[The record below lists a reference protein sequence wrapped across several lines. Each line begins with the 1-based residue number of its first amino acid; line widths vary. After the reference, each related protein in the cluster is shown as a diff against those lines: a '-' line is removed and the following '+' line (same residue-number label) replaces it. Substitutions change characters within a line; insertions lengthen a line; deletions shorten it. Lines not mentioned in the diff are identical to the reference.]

1 MAYKKMTS
9 NKMSKEEWEQA
20 YTQKYLE
27 QIADSLMQLH
37 DRREKLATEWQKPW
51 ANTDNF
57 NQMNGLTEK
66 TYQGRNGL
74 NLWLKA
80 YLEGYQDPRWVTY
93 NQIKDEGGNVR
104 SGEHGTLIKF
114 FSDTRKV
121 DVRDEKGNL
130 VYDENGKVLQKTE
143 KTKPKIFFA
152 TVFNLEQCENIP
164 QESKLS
170 QPVVIPKLDHV
181 ERVERAEHFLKACGA
196 PISYDGG
203 NRAFYKPDTDDVHL
217 PPVDLFDSPSDYYHT
232 AFHEVTHWT
241 GAKSR
246 LNRFAKPATKGSVE
260 YAREEFVADLGAH
273 LLTRDFNLVGNS
285 DMEKLMGYLSSWYK
299 KISPEDQTNPA
310 TFRNEVIKA
319 LELGMESQN
328 FLNQSVREFE
338 KTHPEDIK
346 MFKDRIE
353 LNIRNDEQMKFAVD
367 NMAVLDP
374 ETQKLFITYEHDVT
388 LFKGLIDDYED
399 VFRKYT
405 VIQSSKN
412 QSLNADDKAVTENV
426 SENINPTSE
435 EIKEE
440 LEKEPNAP
448 DAVIVRSTKD
458 EPMEQNESLTQN
470 NQNLSSSV
478 NTFSTETQQ
487 SVNSIPLESNKD
499 IYLNHVKNEILNAKA
514 QSWIHPVKK
523 TKFNSKG
530 GIYTQFELDNN
541 KVFIRDS
548 DQWFRIMSQTCTKNF
563 KDPRWATENFIINN
577 EGRVKNGELGLVMAR
592 GKILFNL
599 EQCEG
604 FPKTSDLSKPFLPLD
619 FKKQKLNVD
628 YHKKA
633 ECIISN
639 IISEDKV
646 YIGGNQPSYNIG
658 INKFALPQKEYF
670 KSTEEY
676 YHSVMHEIVHW
687 TARNVINRTEN
698 RSNEEMIA
706 DIGSIMLCKQLN
718 PTLDSKIS

>member
-66 TYQGRNGL
+66 PYQGRNGL

-170 QPVVIPKLDHV
+170 QPVVFPKLDHV

-285 DMEKLMGYLSSWYK
+285 DMEKLMSYLSSWYK
-299 KISPEDQTNPA
+299 KISPEDQTNLA

-338 KTHPEDIK
+338 KTHPEDMK

-353 LNIRNDEQMKFAVD
+353 LNIKNDEQMKVAVD

-374 ETQKLFITYEHDVT
+374 ETQKLFITYDHDVT
-388 LFKGLIDDYED
+388 LFKGLIDNYEY
-399 VFRKYT
+399 VLRKYK
-405 VIQSSKN
+405 VIQSYKN
-412 QSLNADDKAVTENV
+412 QSLNSDETVTEN
-426 SENINPTSE
+426 
-435 EIKEE
+435 
-440 LEKEPNAP
+440 
-448 DAVIVRSTKD
+448 
-458 EPMEQNESLTQN
+458 
-470 NQNLSSSV
+470 
-478 NTFSTETQQ
+478 
-487 SVNSIPLESNKD
+487 
-499 IYLNHVKNEILNAKA
+499 
-514 QSWIHPVKK
+514 
-523 TKFNSKG
+523 
-530 GIYTQFELDNN
+530 
-541 KVFIRDS
+541 
-548 DQWFRIMSQTCTKNF
+548 
-563 KDPRWATENFIINN
+563 
-577 EGRVKNGELGLVMAR
+577 
-592 GKILFNL
+592 
-599 EQCEG
+599 
-604 FPKTSDLSKPFLPLD
+604 
-619 FKKQKLNVD
+619 
-628 YHKKA
+628 
-633 ECIISN
+633 
-639 IISEDKV
+639 
-646 YIGGNQPSYNIG
+646 
-658 INKFALPQKEYF
+658 
-670 KSTEEY
+670 
-676 YHSVMHEIVHW
+676 
-687 TARNVINRTEN
+687 
-698 RSNEEMIA
+698 
-706 DIGSIMLCKQLN
+706 
-718 PTLDSKIS
+718 